1 MSTNSTIS
9 IKRADGTKTSI
20 YCHYDG
26 YIEGVGVTLQL
37 AYNTAEKVEE
47 LLELGDLST
56 LGYYTEPDAEKG
68 KHDFESRQENVCVAY
83 HRDRGESFHQSSGTN
98 EYNYTFDESEA
109 VWYVE
114 EEKRVED
121 TAADRLLDIGGFYGY
136 QKSLLL
142 DAIMSCTNIEDGWKD
157 DEFAKAGEVVETC
170 KKQALAARAEIMR
183 EKQEQNEAYYRA
195 YCD

>member
-26 YIEGVGVTLQL
+26 YIEGAGIILQL

-47 LLELGDLST
+47 LLKLGDLST
-56 LGYYTEPDAEKG
+56 IGYYTEPDKEKG
-68 KHDFESRQENVCVAY
+68 EHSFDKCQENVCCAY
-83 HRDRGESFHQSSGTN
+83 HRDRGESFRQSSGMN
-98 EYNYTFDESEA
+98 EYNYTFDETEA

-114 EEKRVED
+114 KEEWVND
-121 TAADRLLDIGGFYGY
+121 TTANHLLNIGGFCRYR
-136 QKSLLL
+136 KALLL
-142 DAIMSCTNIEDGWKD
+142 DEIMSSTNIEEMWQD
-157 DEFAKAGEVVETC
+157 DEFAKAGEVIETC
-170 KKQALAARAEIMR
+170 KRKALEARNEIMR
-183 EKQEQNEAYYRA
+183 KKQEEHEAYYRA